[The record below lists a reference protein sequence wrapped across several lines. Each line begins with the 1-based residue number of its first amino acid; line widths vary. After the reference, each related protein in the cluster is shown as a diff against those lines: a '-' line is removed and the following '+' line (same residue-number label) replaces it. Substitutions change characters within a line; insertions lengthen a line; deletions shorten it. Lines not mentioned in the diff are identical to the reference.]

1 MPTSHQHSIH
11 RHVARTAGIII
22 MIYDGVSFPGRK
34 KYIHRFFPP
43 SIYLTVSLFP
53 EEKILTD
60 FNFQGASDEVIKER
74 GQVIAC
80 INMLGLNNE
89 LFRSHVDLKRR
100 LVEMC
105 VQAVL
110 SDFVSDKS
118 QASSNPESAAV
129 AEHVMQWAYD
139 LIVLDPYGNFGKKVN
154 EPLLGREKRKQ

>member
-1 MPTSHQHSIH
+1 M
-11 RHVARTAGIII
+11 
-22 MIYDGVSFPGRK
+22 
-34 KYIHRFFPP
+34 
-43 SIYLTVSLFP
+43 
-53 EEKILTD
+53 
-60 FNFQGASDEVIKER
+60 IKER

-110 SDFVSDKS
+110 SDYVSDKS
-118 QASSNPESAAV
+118 QAAASPDSAAI

-154 EPLLGREKRKQ
+154 EPLLGKSYIRACALCIPDRSSCLQTVFLRWLRP